1 MAERIESKKLT
12 KQDINKVYVRNLFA
26 LQYGWNY
33 EKMQGLGYT
42 YVIMPALK
50 RLYKND
56 PEKMKKALK
65 MQLSYFNTTPAMA
78 HLIVGADMAL
88 EEELGIESEETVMAV
103 KTGLMG
109 PLAGVG
115 DTLFIAIY
123 RAIVFSI
130 AAYIA
135 MQGNPV
141 GLIIPLLAC
150 AAVMWVRYKFTYIG
164 YNSGRKLAT
173 SFADKLAP
181 ITEAASILGLTVVG
195 ALVPSVINYKTDLA
209 FTMGEVTFA
218 LQDMLDKILPCMLPL
233 GIVMLS
239 YWLLGKKG
247 INSTKLI
254 FILIALGMVLG
265 NLQGMLTVVAGLF

>member
-123 RAIVFSI
+123 RAYRVFHRRLHCH
-130 AAYIA
+130 A
-135 MQGNPV
+135 GKP
-141 GLIIPLLAC
+141 
-150 AAVMWVRYKFTYIG
+150 
-164 YNSGRKLAT
+164 GRPDH
-173 SFADKLAP
+173 SPSRMRGSD
-181 ITEAASILGLTVVG
+181 VG
-195 ALVPSVINYKTDLA
+195 ALQIYIHRL
-209 FTMGEVTFA
+209 
-218 LQDMLDKILPCMLPL
+218 
-233 GIVMLS
+233 
-239 YWLLGKKG
+239 
-247 INSTKLI
+247 
-254 FILIALGMVLG
+254 
-265 NLQGMLTVVAGLF
+265 

>member
-1 MAERIESKKLT
+1 MANNQETKLT
-12 KQDINKVYVRNLFA
+12 KQDINKVYVRNLFG
-26 LQYGWNY
+26 LQFGWNY
-33 EKMQGLGYT
+33 EKMQGLGYA
-42 YVIMPALK
+42 YVIMPVLK
-50 RLYKND
+50 RLYGND

-65 MQLSYFNTTPAMA
+65 MQTSYFNTTPGTS

-88 EEELGIESEETVMAV
+88 EEEIGIESEEAVMAL

-135 MQGNPV
+135 LQGNPV
-141 GLIIPLLAC
+141 GLIIPLITC
-150 AAVMWVRYKFTYIG
+150 AVVMWVRYKFTWMG
-164 YNSGRKLAT
+164 YRSGRKLAT
-173 SFADKLAP
+173 GFADSIAP

-195 ALVPSVINYKTDLA
+195 ALIPSVINYKTDLA
-209 FTMGEVTFA
+209 FTMGDVTFA

-239 YWLLGKKG
+239 YWLLGKKK

-254 FILIALGMVLG
+254 FILLALGMLLG
-265 NLQGMLTVVAGLF
+265 NLQNILTGIAGLF

>member
-1 MAERIESKKLT
+1 MGNHENKKLT
-12 KQDINKVYVRNLFA
+12 KQDINKVYFRNLFA
-26 LQYGWNY
+26 LQFGWNY
-33 EKMQGLGYT
+33 EKMQGLGYA
-42 YVIMPALK
+42 YVIMPVLK
-50 RLYKND
+50 KLYGDD

-65 MQLSYFNTTPAMA
+65 MHLAYFNSSQQMS

-88 EEELGIESEETVMAV
+88 EEELGTDSEEVVMGL

-109 PLAGVG
+109 PFAGVG

-141 GLIIPLLAC
+141 GLLIPLIAC
-150 AAVMWVRYKFTYIG
+150 AAVLALRYKLTYIG
-164 YNSGRKLAT
+164 YESGQKIAT
-173 SFADKLAP
+173 GFADSISM
-181 ITEAASILGLTVVG
+181 ITEGASILGLTVVG
-195 ALVPSVINYKTDLA
+195 ALIPSVIKYKTDLTFA
-209 FTMGEVTFA
+209 VGEVSFA
-218 LQDMLDKILPCMLPL
+218 LQDMFDKILPSLLPL

-239 YWLLGKKG
+239 YWLLGKKKV
-247 INSTKLI
+247 NSTKLI

-265 NLQGMLTVVAGLF
+265 NLQNVLTAIF

>member
-195 ALVPSVINYKTDLA
+195 ALIPSVINYKTDLA

-218 LQDMLDKILPCMLPL
+218 LQDMLDKILPCMLAL
-233 GIVMLS
+233 AIVKLS
-239 YWLLGKKG
+239 YWLL
-247 INSTKLI
+247 
-254 FILIALGMVLG
+254 
-265 NLQGMLTVVAGLF
+265 

>member
-1 MAERIESKKLT
+1 MANGSERKLT

-26 LQYGWNY
+26 LQFGWNY
-33 EKMQGLGYT
+33 EKMQGLGYS

-50 RLYKND
+50 RLYGDD
-56 PEKMKKALK
+56 PEKMKRALK
-65 MQLSYFNTTPAMA
+65 MQSSYFNTTPGTS

-88 EEELGIESEETVMAV
+88 EEEIGIESEEAV
-103 KTGLMG
+103 SALKTGLMG

-130 AAYIA
+130 ASYVA

-141 GLIIPLLAC
+141 GLIVPLLAC
-150 AAVMWVRYKFTYIG
+150 AAVLWVRYKFTWMG
-164 YNSGRKLAT
+164 YQSGRKLAT
-173 SFADKLAP
+173 GFADSISP
-181 ITEAASILGLTVVG
+181 ITAAASILGLTVVG
-195 ALVPSVINYKTDLA
+195 ALIPSVVHYSTNLA
-209 FTMGEVTFA
+209 FTMGDVTFA
-218 LQDMLDKILPCMLPL
+218 VQDMLDKIMPKMLPL

-239 YWLLGKKG
+239 YWLLGKKK

-254 FILIALGMVLG
+254 FILLGLGMILG
-265 NLQGMLTVVAGLF
+265 NLQSMLTAVAGLF

>member
-1 MAERIESKKLT
+1 MANNPETKLT

-26 LQYGWNY
+26 LQFGWNY

-50 RLYKND
+50 RLYGDD
-56 PEKMKKALK
+56 PDKMKRALK
-65 MQLSYFNTTPAMA
+65 MQSSYFNTTPGTS

-88 EEELGIESEETVMAV
+88 EEEIGIESEEAV
-103 KTGLMG
+103 SALKTGLMG

-115 DTLFIAIY
+115 DTLFVAIY

-130 AAYIA
+130 AAYVA

-141 GLIIPLLAC
+141 GLIVPLLAC
-150 AAVMWVRYKFTYIG
+150 AAVLWVRYKFTWLG
-164 YNSGRKLAT
+164 YQSGRKLAT
-173 SFADKLAP
+173 GFADSIAP

-195 ALVPSVINYKTDLA
+195 ALIPSVVNYSTNLA
-209 FTMGEVTFA
+209 FTMGDVTFA
-218 LQDMLDKILPCMLPL
+218 VQDMLDKIMPKMLPL

-239 YWLLGKKG
+239 YWLLGKKKV
-247 INSTKLI
+247 NSTKLI
-254 FILIALGMVLG
+254 FILLGLGMILG
-265 NLQGMLTVVAGLF
+265 NLQSMLTAAAGLF

>member
-1 MAERIESKKLT
+1 MANNPETKLT

-26 LQYGWNY
+26 LQFGWNY

-50 RLYKND
+50 RLYGDD
-56 PEKMKKALK
+56 PDKMKRALK
-65 MQLSYFNTTPAMA
+65 MQSSYFNTTPGTS

-88 EEELGIESEETVMAV
+88 EEEIGIESEEAV
-103 KTGLMG
+103 SALKTGLMG

-115 DTLFIAIY
+115 DTLFVAIY

-130 AAYIA
+130 AAYVA

-141 GLIIPLLAC
+141 GLIVPLLAC
-150 AAVMWVRYKFTYIG
+150 AAVLWVRYKFTWMG
-164 YNSGRKLAT
+164 YQSGRKLAT
-173 SFADKLAP
+173 GFADSIAP

-195 ALVPSVINYKTDLA
+195 ALIPSVVNYSTNLA
-209 FTMGEVTFA
+209 FTMGDVTFA
-218 LQDMLDKILPCMLPL
+218 VQDMLDKIMPKMLPL

-239 YWLLGKKG
+239 YWLLGKKKV
-247 INSTKLI
+247 NSTKLI
-254 FILIALGMVLG
+254 FILLGLGMILG
-265 NLQGMLTVVAGLF
+265 NLQSMLTVVAGLF

>member
-195 ALVPSVINYKTDLA
+195 ALIPSVINYKTDLA

>member
-1 MAERIESKKLT
+1 MAEKTETKLT

-26 LQYGWNY
+26 LQFGWNY

-50 RLYKND
+50 RLYGDD
-56 PEKMKKALK
+56 PDKMKRALK
-65 MQLSYFNTTPAMA
+65 MQSSYFNTTPGTS

-88 EEELGIESEETVMAV
+88 EEEIGIESEEAV
-103 KTGLMG
+103 SALKTGLMG

-130 AAYIA
+130 AAYVA
-135 MQGNPV
+135 LQGNPV
-141 GLIIPLLAC
+141 GLIVPLLAC
-150 AAVMWVRYKFTYIG
+150 AAVLWVRYKFTWMG
-164 YNSGRKLAT
+164 YRSGQKLAT
-173 SFADKLAP
+173 GFADSIAP

-195 ALVPSVINYKTDLA
+195 ALIPSVVNYSTNLA
-209 FTMGEVTFA
+209 FTMGDVTFA
-218 LQDMLDKILPCMLPL
+218 VQDMLDKIMPKMLPL

-239 YWLLGKKG
+239 YWLLGKKNV
-247 INSTKLI
+247 NSTKLI
-254 FILIALGMVLG
+254 FILLGLGMILG
-265 NLQGMLTVVAGLF
+265 NLQSMLTAVAGLF